1 MVRRH
6 NNQLPD
12 NIPQLQNLIKR
23 DPVSYKDEFM
33 QQYRHY
39 QATLEVFKLHP
50 DQNDKNL
57 DEIVMF
63 LAQVAQ
69 CYPDVLEAYPQE
81 LVDILQSHHTVLD
94 PNMRMSFCRALV
106 LLRGKGLLSPTD
118 LLSLFFSLLRCQD
131 KNLRTFLQT
140 HIINDVSGINAK
152 HKDAKLNRT
161 LQNFMFNMLKDSN
174 SRAVKMSLDIMIQLY
189 KKNIWNDAKTVNVI
203 ATACYSKFAKVKVAA
218 LKFFIG
224 KDPEEKESDDSDS
237 DDDEKL
243 TTKEVVMSNRFNK
256 KSRKREKQLLKVKSL
271 IKKQQ
276 KKKSKAPN
284 FNFSAL
290 HLIHDPQG
298 FAEQIFKT
306 LERANERFEVKLMT
320 LDVISRLIGLHQ
332 LFIFNFYPYL
342 QRFLQ
347 PHQREVT
354 RLLQFVAQAAHELV
368 PPDIIQP
375 ILKTLVNNFVTER
388 NSSDVMAIGLNA
400 VRAICSRCPLAMD
413 EDLLRDLIEYRN
425 YKDRSVM
432 MASRSLMALYRLNN
446 PDMLRKKDRG
456 RPTEAT
462 IELKPRKYGEMDTKE
477 HIPGAE
483 VLLDEKK
490 KKKGIEVD
498 EDGSDSDD
506 GGWVDVSGDE
516 AEDSDEG
523 SGAEEC
529 QDEEGEDDED
539 SEGDDEECE
548 DESDEDE
555 DMEDEDEDE
564 SGGGKSK
571 KKKEKE
577 VKTKD
582 EDIEEKSKKAA
593 EVCSMRILT
602 DEDFKAIDAA
612 QIRKQITVASKS
624 RKRKIADEDVPKGEL
639 VTLGDIENIHKKRK
653 HDKAARLET
662 VRKGQEG
669 REKWGYQDRRQNPHS
684 SKTNTEKKKNKA
696 FNMIKH
702 KIRGKVKRSFKDKQI
717 SLRNH
722 LLKMKRLK

>member
-12 NIPQLQNLIKR
+12 NIPQLQNLVKR
-23 DPVSYKDEFM
+23 DPASYKDEFM

-39 QATLEVFKLHP
+39 LATLEVFRLHP
-50 DQNDKNL
+50 DQNDKSL
-57 DEIVMF
+57 EDIIMF
-63 LAQVAQ
+63 LAQVAH
-69 CYPDVLEAYPQE
+69 CYPDVLASYPQE

-94 PNMRMSFCRALV
+94 PNMRMLFCRALV

-131 KNLRTFLQT
+131 KNLRSFLQS
-140 HIINDVSGINAK
+140 HIISDVSGVNAK

-203 ATACYSKFAKVKVAA
+203 ATACSSKFAKVKVAA

-224 KDPEEKESDDSDS
+224 KDPEEKDSDDSDS
-237 DDDEKL
+237 DEEEKV
-243 TTKEVVMSNRFNK
+243 TTKDVVMSNRFNK
-256 KSRKREKQLLKVKSL
+256 KSRKREKQLVKVKSL

-284 FNFSAL
+284 FNSSAL

-298 FAEQIFKT
+298 FAEQVFKT
-306 LERANERFEVKLMT
+306 LERTNERFEVKLMT

-332 LFIFNFYPYL
+332 LLIFNFYPYL

-354 RLLQFVAQAAHELV
+354 RLLQFIAQASHELV
-368 PPDIIQP
+368 PPDVLQP

-400 VRAICSRCPLAMD
+400 VRAVCSRCPLAMD
-413 EDLLRDLIEYRN
+413 EDLLRDLVDYKN

-432 MASRSLMALYRLNN
+432 MAARSLMALFRINN
-446 PDMLRKKDRG
+446 PDMLKKKDRG

-462 IELKPRKYGEMDTKE
+462 IELKAKQYGEVDVKE
-477 HIPGAE
+477 HVPGAE
-483 VLLDEKK
+483 VLLEEKK
-490 KKKGIEVD
+490 GKQKDKSTLEIDSEA
-498 EDGSDSDD
+498 SDSED

-516 AEDSDEG
+516 GQEEESDEE
-523 SGAEEC
+523 A
-529 QDEEGEDDED
+529 
-539 SEGDDEECE
+539 
-548 DESDEDE
+548 SDEDE
-555 DMEDEDEDE
+555 DDEADEEDDEDEASDAE
-564 SGGGKSK
+564 SDPQSAKDQKTSQV
-571 KKKEKE
+571 EKE
-577 VKTKD
+577 TV
-582 EDIEEKSKKAA
+582 EDKAKKAA
-593 EVCSMRILT
+593 EVCAMRILT
-602 DEDFKAIDAA
+602 DEDFKEIDAA
-612 QIRKQITVASKS
+612 QIRKQITVVSKN
-624 RKRKIADEDVPKGEL
+624 RKRKMVDEDVPKGEL
-639 VTLGDIENIHKKRK
+639 VTLGDIENIYKKRK

-696 FNMIKH
+696 FNMVKH

-717 SLRNH
+717 ALRNH

>member
-12 NIPQLQNLIKR
+12 NIPQLQNLVKR
-23 DPVSYKDEFM
+23 DPASYKDEFM

-39 QATLEVFKLHP
+39 LATLEVFRLHP
-50 DQNDKNL
+50 DQNDKSL
-57 DEIVMF
+57 EDIIMF
-63 LAQVAQ
+63 LAQVAH
-69 CYPDVLEAYPQE
+69 CYPDVLASYPQE

-94 PNMRMSFCRALV
+94 PNMRMLFCRALV

-131 KNLRTFLQT
+131 KNLRSFLQS
-140 HIINDVSGINAK
+140 HIISDVSGVNAK

-203 ATACYSKFAKVKVAA
+203 ATACSSKFAKVKVAA

-224 KDPEEKESDDSDS
+224 KDPEEKDSDDSDS
-237 DDDEKL
+237 DEEEKV
-243 TTKEVVMSNRFNK
+243 TTKDVVMSNRFNK
-256 KSRKREKQLLKVKSL
+256 KSRKREKQLVKVKSL

-298 FAEQIFKT
+298 FAEQVFKT
-306 LERANERFEVKLMT
+306 LERTNERFEVKLMT

-332 LFIFNFYPYL
+332 LLIFNYYPYL

-354 RLLQFVAQAAHELV
+354 RLLQFIAQASHELV
-368 PPDIIQP
+368 PPDVLQP

-400 VRAICSRCPLAMD
+400 VRAVCSRCPLAMD
-413 EDLLRDLIEYRN
+413 EDLLRDLVDYKN

-432 MASRSLMALYRLNN
+432 MAARSLMALFRINN
-446 PDMLRKKDRG
+446 PDMLKKKDRG

-462 IELKPRKYGEMDTKE
+462 IELKTKQYGEVDVKE
-477 HIPGAE
+477 HVPGAE
-483 VLLDEKK
+483 VLLEEKTGK
-490 KKKGIEVD
+490 QKDKSTLEIDSEA
-498 EDGSDSDD
+498 SDSED

-516 AEDSDEG
+516 DQEEESDEE
-523 SGAEEC
+523 A
-529 QDEEGEDDED
+529 
-539 SEGDDEECE
+539 
-548 DESDEDE
+548 SDEDE
-555 DMEDEDEDE
+555 DDEADEEDDEDEASDAE
-564 SGGGKSK
+564 SDPQSGKEQKTSQK
-571 KKKEKE
+571 VEKE
-577 VKTKD
+577 TV
-582 EDIEEKSKKAA
+582 EDKAKKAA
-593 EVCSMRILT
+593 EVCAMRILT
-602 DEDFKAIDAA
+602 DEDFKEIDAA
-612 QIRKQITVASKS
+612 QIRKQITVVSKN
-624 RKRKIADEDVPKGEL
+624 RKRKMVDEDVPKGEL
-639 VTLGDIENIHKKRK
+639 VTLGDIENIYKKRK

-696 FNMIKH
+696 FNMVKH

-717 SLRNH
+717 ALRNH